1 MEAEA
6 ALESAWELSPT
17 FDVAYNLG
25 NTKYQMKKHREA
37 AQHLS
42 YALRN
47 WPLIKA
53 AARLKPIAEQRLA
66 ESRSQVGAVTVTV
79 SAAGAEVLVDGK
91 AMGKA
96 PLEGEVFVEPGEH
109 LVEARL
115 ERYAPT
121 SQTVRVEKAGT
132 AKVEL
137 AMVPLQSAVAEAAPG
152 ANAGAGDG
160 APGARAGAP
169 AAEQPP
175 TGPGEPAALPAERD
189 WVPVIALGVAS
200 VVGLG
205 VGIGTTVASNN
216 ASRDVDAQGQAIL
229 DAGGQCKQP
238 PSAFA
243 DRCSGLYDAGSR
255 QETFGNAARVAFV
268 ASGVLAVAAVTY
280 ALWPQ
285 AQARSATSIRVL
297 PGVSAQGAGV
307 AAFGVW

>member
-96 PLEGEVFVEPGEH
+96 PLEGEIFVEPGEH
-109 LVEARL
+109 QVEARL
-115 ERYAPT
+115 EAYVPAN
-121 SQTVRVEKAGT
+121 QTVRVAKGGT
-132 AKVEL
+132 AEVTL
-137 AMVPLQSAVAEAAPG
+137 AMAPVQREAQEVASG
-152 ANAGAGDG
+152 ANAEAGAST
-160 APGARAGAP
+160 PGARAGAP
-169 AAEQPP
+169 VAEPS
-175 TGPGEPAALPAERD
+175 PAAPVEPVPPPPGRS

-200 VVGLG
+200 AVGLG

-216 ASRDVDAQGQAIL
+216 ANSEARAQQGKIFG
-229 DAGGQCKQP
+229 AGGGCLASPSFVGQCTELHRAAE
-238 PSAFA
+238 SAGRLGDVA
-243 DRCSGLYDAGSR
+243 LGSYI
-255 QETFGNAARVAFV
+255 
-268 ASGVLAVAAVTY
+268 ASGALATAALTY
-280 ALWPQ
+280 ALWPT
-285 AQARSATSIRVL
+285 RSAEKATAVLVL
-297 PGVSAQGAGV
+297 PEPRGDGISFVMVSA
-307 AAFGVW
+307 W